1 MISVSRRFGT
11 GQLCQGYI
19 RLLTS
24 LLDQLDLT
32 VFSLPSL
39 LLSLLLRRLLLL
51 AGPQAAPQQT
61 SPWLSVLVPQLSARP
76 PRPQDLAS
84 LDTPRLVRALTSA
97 HNAALDLQPLLTAV
111 LETGPGPLHPRPRP
125 HLQPHAL
132 LPKSFRPPA
141 LRPPGLPARPPPAG
155 AGALLRLPGGGSPHE
170 AVPPPQARLLAPV
183 PAPLPHHHGQEP
195 LFR

>member
-1 MISVSRRFGT
+1 MNSSVSQRFGT

-61 SPWLSVLVPQLSARP
+61 SPWLSALVPQLAASP
-76 PRPQDLAS
+76 PRPQIYLRWSILSNDGHKIILW
-84 LDTPRLVRALTSA
+84 TTS
-97 HNAALDLQPLLTAV
+97 H
-111 LETGPGPLHPRPRP
+111 
-125 HLQPHAL
+125 
-132 LPKSFRPPA
+132 KMIF
-141 LRPPGLPARPPPAG
+141 
-155 AGALLRLPGGGSPHE
+155 
-170 AVPPPQARLLAPV
+170 
-183 PAPLPHHHGQEP
+183 
-195 LFR
+195 